1 MSYENKEGLELN
13 DQKQYFIGVNETL
26 NGNSLNRVLK
36 NIFNYQNKLIET
48 IKTIRSGKRIPP
60 SKTVLLDK

>member
-1 MSYENKEGLELN
+1 MSYEDKESLDLN

-26 NGNSLNRVLK
+26 NGNSLNRVLI
-36 NIFNYQNKLIET
+36 NIFNYQNKLIDI
-48 IKTIRSGKRIPP
+48 IKTIRRGERIPS